1 MERIDLFS
9 SGIYKTKVNMDFEN
23 KSKLVEEI
31 EQNYNIDPDRKTTGP
46 GIPYTTFH
54 SYYNDFGN
62 NKFNKLNLDH
72 LKIEYQKIFKNF
84 FENIFPLD
92 RNKPYRYEWELVNCQ
107 VGYEGEMSPH
117 SHQAIRD
124 DGYTCQFVS
133 SHFLSF
139 DDNFHNSTSFCNP
152 TNINQFLDITSIQK
166 KIDASNVKNSIYYE
180 NYHLNT
186 EEDDMFIFPAYLRH
200 YVKRRNNFSENK
212 LRIIMV
218 CNIMLDV
225 SPTFGKKKI

>member
-9 SGIYKTKVNMDFEN
+9 SGIYKTKVNMDLES
-23 KSKLVEEI
+23 KSKLVKEI
-31 EQNYNIDPDRKTTGP
+31 EQNYNIEPKRKITDS

-54 SYYNDFGN
+54 SYYNDFQN
-62 NKFNKLNLDH
+62 DKFNKLNLDY
-72 LKIEYQKIFKNF
+72 LKMEYQKIFKNF

-92 RNKPYRYEWELVNCQ
+92 RNKSCRYEWEIVNCQ
-107 VGYEGEMSPH
+107 VGYEGEMDPH
-117 SHQAIRD
+117 SHQIIRE

-133 SHFLSF
+133 THFLSF
-139 DDNFHNSTSFCNP
+139 DGDYHNPTSFCNP
-152 TNINQFLDITSIQK
+152 THINQFLDITSIQK
-166 KIDASNVKNSIYYE
+166 KIDNSDVKNSIYYE
-180 NYHLNT
+180 NFYLNT

-200 YVKRRNNFSENK
+200 YVKRHNNFSENK

-225 SPTFGKKKI
+225 SPTLGKKKL